1 MSSVQFSSPRL
12 SLLPFTSEDAHAF
25 HQINIDPFVRQF
37 LWDDEIISP
46 ALVADL
52 MLQNEKHFAE
62 DQFGL
67 WKILLKDTDTL
78 IGYTG
83 LWYFFDEPQPQLIYA
98 LLPAFTGQGYAKEA
112 AEQVVHYSFSQLSFD
127 YLIAATDLPH
137 LASQKLAIKL
147 GMERIE
153 TKEIDGKTTVF
164 FRLDRP
170 DLKAAQKK

>member
-1 MSSVQFSSPRL
+1 MSSLHFSSPRI
-12 SLLPFTSEDAHAF
+12 SLVPFTSEDAPLF

-46 ALVADL
+46 ALAADL
-52 MLQNEKHFAE
+52 MLQNEKHFVE

-98 LLPAFTGQGYAKEA
+98 LLPAFTGHGYAKEA
-112 AEQVVHYSFSQLSFD
+112 AEQVVQYTFSQLSFD

-147 GMERIE
+147 GMKRIE
-153 TKEIDGKTTVF
+153 AKEIDGKTTVF
-164 FRLDRP
+164 FRLDIT